1 LPDIS
6 SEDSSAMRPNA
17 TCDSKKNVTFL
28 VMEYHLF
35 LLHPI
40 GLQWFNFA
48 LIGILFYFIC
58 DLLLHLSLA
67 I

>member
-1 LPDIS
+1 
-6 SEDSSAMRPNA
+6 
-17 TCDSKKNVTFL
+17 
-28 VMEYHLF
+28 MEYHLF

-58 DLLLHLSLA
+58 DLLLLLSLT